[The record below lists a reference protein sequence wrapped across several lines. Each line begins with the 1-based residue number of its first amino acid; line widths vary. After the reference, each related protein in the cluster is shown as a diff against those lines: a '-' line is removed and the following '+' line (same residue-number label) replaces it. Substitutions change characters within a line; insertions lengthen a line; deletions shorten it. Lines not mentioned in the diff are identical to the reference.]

1 MKYAAVTLTMTLA
14 LAGTALAH
22 GGVSNPTV
30 KARMALMEEIKNATG
45 VIGGMAKGKMAFDPD
60 RAAAAT
66 AALQA
71 SAAQIA
77 DAFEAP
83 ANDPKSEA
91 LPEIWENWDDFS
103 AKADDLVRAASGMET
118 GSLEGVQAG
127 LGALGATCGG
137 CHKSYRMD

>member
-1 MKYAAVTLTMTLA
+1 MKYTALTMTMTLA
-14 LAGTALAH
+14 LAGAALAH

-30 KARMALMEEIKNATG
+30 KARMALMEDIKNATG

-60 RAAAAT
+60 QAAAAS
-66 AALQA
+66 AALRA

-83 ANDPKSEA
+83 ENDPKSEA
-91 LPEIWENWDDFS
+91 LPAIWENWEDFS
-103 AKADDLVRAASGMET
+103 AKADALVQAASGMDT
-118 GSLEGVQAG
+118 GTLEGLQAG